1 MYYIANIH
9 PGNCQAKDKKKLTEL
24 PASLLFIII
33 LNYKPI
39 RLLRLMVEL

>member
-1 MYYIANIH
+1 MYYIANID
-9 PGNCQAKDKKKLTEL
+9 PGNCQAKDKKKLADFS
-24 PASLLFIII
+24 ASFLFISI